1 MAPFLGAF
9 FWHQSCFTPLSLET
23 GDQMPN
29 LLKKL
34 FQKRIQ
40 AIKKKSSDKSPP
52 RGVKY
57 SHTENSE
64 FARGAEKTEAVG
76 IDKFDEEEVY
86 ESQELVLSPEE
97 QNQKQIQK
105 QNLDEYH

>member
-1 MAPFLGAF
+1 
-9 FWHQSCFTPLSLET
+9 
-23 GDQMPN
+23 MPN

-34 FQKRIQ
+34 FQKRLQ
-40 AIKKKSSDKSPP
+40 TIKKKVAEKSPS

-57 SHTENSE
+57 SYTENSE
-64 FARGAEKTEAVG
+64 FARGAEKTDAVG

-86 ESQELVLSPEE
+86 ESQELVLKPEE
-97 QNQKQIQK
+97 KSQKQIQK